1 MDLRLP
7 DTLSLLTLLV
17 VVGLAPFAAVLVT
30 SFAKIVIVL
39 SLLRAAL
46 GVQQTPP
53 NMVLNALA
61 LIVSAYIM
69 APVGMDIADN
79 LRQKPATGIGNRPQ
93 ELGHVLDA
101 ARKPLAEFLGK
112 HSSPRERRFFLET
125 SRTLWPKDKAERLT
139 ENDLIILIPSFTLTE
154 LTEAFQVG
162 FLLYLLFVVVDLI
175 VANILLAWGMAM
187 LSPTLISVP
196 FKLLLFVMLDGWS
209 ALLHGLVL
217 SYR

>member
-7 DTLSLLTLLV
+7 DTLSLMTLLV

-79 LRQKPATGIGNRPQ
+79 LKQRPTVTTGSRAQ
-93 ELGHVLDA
+93 ELSHVLDA
-101 ARKPLAEFLGK
+101 ARKPLSEFLSK
-112 HSSPRERRFFLET
+112 HASPRERRFFLET
-125 SRTLWPKDKAERLT
+125 SKTLWPKDKAERLT
-139 ENDLIILIPSFTLTE
+139 ETDLIILIPSFTLTE